1 MLVALTQL
9 LSLRVSSAS
18 NWVSHVTT
26 LLLGPGGWIELSYGN
41 GTQYSSHCGQSG
53 RVARI
58 LFDCD
63 PFAGKVTE
71 QYNGMFR
78 KSQNDCHYIICDTH

>member
-1 MLVALTQL
+1 M
-9 LSLRVSSAS
+9 
-18 NWVSHVTT
+18 T

-63 PFAGKVTE
+63 PFVGKVII
-71 QYNGMFR
+71 QYNGM
-78 KSQNDCHYIICDTH
+78 C

>member
-1 MLVALTQL
+1 M
-9 LSLRVSSAS
+9 
-18 NWVSHVTT
+18 T

-63 PFAGKVTE
+63 PFVGKVTT
-71 QYNGMFR
+71 QYNGMSLG
-78 KSQNDCHYIICDTH
+78 SQNNIMYGCIMPLIYS